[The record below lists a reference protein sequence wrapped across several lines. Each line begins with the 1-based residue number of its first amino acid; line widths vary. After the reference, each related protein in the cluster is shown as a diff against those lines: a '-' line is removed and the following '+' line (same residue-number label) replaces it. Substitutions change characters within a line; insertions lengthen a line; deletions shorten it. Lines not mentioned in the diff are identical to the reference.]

1 MVKGWAR
8 LRIQVRSLFLEVVA
22 ETVQQ
27 PSSHGLP
34 RCFVLALRLLT
45 TDKPWIDPLDH
56 NKNLTVTGFVRNND
70 IHELRAYSSELL
82 DLLPQMGEA
91 LVTIYTPTL
100 QRLQMAVGALRD
112 AVLMPSG
119 LHFAI
124 RFGVSL
130 QIADTSLKHE
140 AICTIIHL
148 SHVIPCVP
156 CYAISLRSELCHML
170 STFSNLSLD
179 VLTCTCK

>member
-8 LRIQVRSLFLEVVA
+8 LRIQVRSLFLEVIA
-22 ETVQQ
+22 ETVQR

-45 TDKPWIDPLDH
+45 ADKPWVDPLDQ
-56 NKNLTVTGFVRNND
+56 NKNLAVTGFMRNND
-70 IHELRAYSSELL
+70 IHELHAYSSELL

-119 LHFAI
+119 LRFAI
-124 RFGVSL
+124 SFGVSL

-140 AICTIIHL
+140 NFAQGTLSYFVNLFQFKPRCTYLHL
-148 SHVIPCVP
+148 QV
-156 CYAISLRSELCHML
+156 
-170 STFSNLSLD
+170 STSAQANSS
-179 VLTCTCK
+179 